1 MAEIFSNVM
10 DKIPGANP
18 GQEGGKKSGSNQLS
32 IKPKDFFWDQA
43 IKYLSSIMALL
54 TVLDFTLQFF
64 RGGGPI
70 CMVPSTIE
78 GQENVTLEV
87 TRDQVAY
94 INTYCQQS
102 LSRAEYY
109 PFFVLIQGVILAV
122 PHLIW
127 EALFVGQFDFFFCVV
142 PQLDRLRS
150 RETGKYRERNF
161 EIVKKL
167 GKQFHKTSIF
177 ILYIAKLLFQFTIVT
192 ASMTVNEVVFQN
204 DYFSFTYQCP
214 VSIDPPPQGWLFPFY
229 VSCLYSSFRLYE
241 KLKYINLSLLFF
253 ALVLIGYGVFWCLT
267 RHVEALGSKDVATFA
282 FYSGLRPT
290 DYVEQRFWFSPF
302 DPRIKNDLDFLIMHL
317 FRADSGHGKVFK
329 DIQVL
334 FHAYSPTY

>member
-1 MAEIFSNVM
+1 MAEILPNVM

-18 GQEGGKKSGSNQLS
+18 GQEGGKKSGSDQVS

-70 CMVPSTIE
+70 CMIPSTIE

-109 PFFVLIQGVILAV
+109 PFFILIQGVILAV
-122 PHLIW
+122 PHFSW
-127 EALFVGQFDFFFCVV
+127 EALFMGKFDFFFCVV
-142 PQLDRLRS
+142 PQLDRLRR
-150 RETGKYRERNF
+150 RETGQYRERNF

-167 GKQFHKTSIF
+167 GKQFHKKSIF
-177 ILYIAKLLFQFTIVT
+177 IFYIAKLIFQFTIVT
-192 ASMTVNEVVFQN
+192 VSMIVSEVVFQN
-204 DYFSFTYQCP
+204 DYFSFAYQCS
-214 VSIDPPPQGWLFPFY
+214 VSIDPPPQGWVFPFY

-241 KLKYINLSLLFF
+241 KLKYINLSLLII
-253 ALVLIGYGVFWCLT
+253 ALFKIGYGLFWCLA
-267 RHVEALGSKDVATFA
+267 RHVEALGSENVARFA
-282 FYSGLRPT
+282 FYSALQPT
-290 DYVEQRFWFSPF
+290 DYVEERFWSSLFNHH
-302 DPRIKNDLDFLIMHL
+302 IK
-317 FRADSGHGKVFK
+317 GKAK
-329 DIQVL
+329 MG
-334 FHAYSPTY
+334 